1 MDAKDTA
8 NIGLSEDM
16 HAKLK
21 QMADDQIFSDM
32 KDGYRLAASIAIRD
46 KLDVKDRVLTG
57 RKNMYDVGGIDEDNI
72 YKNSISVIF
81 PDQFG
86 QEYKYLEKLA
96 DAGMELI
103 YSAYE
108 STGSFDVISILNDD
122 A

>member
-1 MDAKDTA
+1 MNAKDTA

-21 QMADDQIFSDM
+21 QMADDEVFNDM

-46 KLDVKDRVLTG
+46 KIDVKDRVLTS

-81 PDQFG
+81 PDQVG

-96 DAGMELI
+96 DAGMEKI

-108 STGSFDVISILNDD
+108 STGSFDVNSILNDD